1 MPGTTKA
8 VSSNLTGPVFFF
20 KLEILLFKQ
29 NYRLIICL
37 LGLSTYFCF
46 LLAIT
51 NSSFL
56 CFDLPLLFVTLQ
68 NLTSYMFFFMPFF
81 RIKILF
87 CPNDFGL
94 YFIGLVALCCVV

>member
-37 LGLSTYFCF
+37 LGLSTLLPNLRFIFVFCS
-46 LLAIT
+46 LLQI
-51 NSSFL
+51 
-56 CFDLPLLFVTLQ
+56 V
-68 NLTSYMFFFMPFF
+68 PF
-81 RIKILF
+81 
-87 CPNDFGL
+87 
-94 YFIGLVALCCVV
+94 CVLIYHYCL